1 MSTPADPQTPTHIP
15 SDRISPVTLEQL
27 AARIRTEQERDRL
40 EIQQPFTG
48 SLLGS
53 VPKCAPEDVT
63 AAIDRARHAQRA
75 WAQTSFKE
83 RRKVLLRFHDL
94 VLARQEEILD
104 LVQIESGKA
113 RKHAFEEVLDVAI
126 VARYYAN
133 TAEKHLRSRRA
144 RGALPLLTAAYEHH
158 HPLGVVGIIAPWNY
172 PLTLSVSDATP
183 ALAAGNAVVIKPDS
197 NTPFTALWGFALL
210 EESGLPHGLV
220 QVVTGAGS
228 ELGTPLIDGCD
239 YVMFTGSTATG
250 RKVAEQAGRHLI
262 AASMERGGQKAMIGV
277 HDMEL
282 GGKNAMIVLD
292 DADIGRAVEGA
303 ERALFSN
310 AGQLC
315 ISIERLF
322 VHEKVADEFVA
333 KLTERVRNM
342 KLTTGLDYSASMG
355 TLISQQ
361 QLDTVEEHVG
371 DAKEKGATVLAGGKA
386 RPDIGPYFY
395 EPTLLDRV
403 GEGMTL
409 FRDETFGP
417 VVAVSRFS
425 DIEDVVA
432 RANDSDYGLNF
443 SVWTRDVKRGRELAT
458 RLEAG
463 TVNVNEGYISA
474 WASVDAPMGG
484 MKASGM
490 GRRHGG
496 EGIKKYTEVQTV
508 AVQRG
513 WLIAPPPGVSQG
525 LFGKA
530 IVASLRLLRHLPFIK

>member
-1 MSTPADPQTPTHIP
+1 MSTTVVPQTPTHIR
-15 SDRISPVTLEQL
+15 SDRISPATLEQL

-63 AAIDRARHAQRA
+63 AAIERARHAQRA

-83 RRKVLLRFHDL
+83 RRRVLLRFHDL

-133 TAEKHLRSRRA
+133 TADQHLRSRRA

-197 NTPFTALWGFALL
+197 QTPFTALWGFALL
-210 EESGLPHGLV
+210 EDAGLPQGLV
-220 QVVTGAGS
+220 QVVTGSGS

-250 RKVAEQAGRHLI
+250 RKVAEQAGRNLI
-262 AASMERGGQKAMIGV
+262 GAS
-277 HDMEL
+277 MEL
-282 GGKNAMIVLD
+282 GGKNAMIVLE
-292 DADIGRAVEGA
+292 DADLGRAVEGA

-315 ISIERLF
+315 ISIERLY
-322 VHEKVADEFVA
+322 VHEAVADEFQRRLV
-333 KLTERVRNM
+333 ERVKGM
-342 KLTTGLDYSASMG
+342 KLGTGLDYGADMG
-355 TLISQQ
+355 SLISET
-361 QLDTVEEHVG
+361 QLDTVRTHVE
-371 DAKEKGATVLAGGKA
+371 DARAKGAEILAGGKA
-386 RPDIGPYFY
+386 RPDLGPYFY
-395 EPTLLDRV
+395 EPTLL
-403 GEGMTL
+403 GSTKEGMTL

-417 VVAVSRFS
+417 VVAISRFG
-425 DIEDVVA
+425 DTEEVIA

-443 SVWTRDVKRGRELAT
+443 SLWTKDTGKGAELAK
-458 RLEAG
+458 RLRAG
-463 TVNVNEGYISA
+463 TVNVNEGYAAA

-484 MKASGM
+484 MKASGL
-490 GRRHGG
+490 GRRHGAD
-496 EGIKKYTEVQTV
+496 GIRKYTESQTV
-508 AVQRG
+508 AVQR
-513 WLIAPPPGVSQG
+513 LLPIAPPRGVPQKLWGRIMTLSLRVLRRVPGV
-525 LFGKA
+525 
-530 IVASLRLLRHLPFIK
+530 R